1 MWSLAILVGW
11 LLLSKTHEMM
21 NNSTLDNATAMEQQP
36 DGGMSMGLGA
46 RAVWDSL
53 FVAMIVV
60 AIVGN
65 LIVLWIILGKTV
77 TCPFCMY

>member
-1 MWSLAILVGW
+1 
-11 LLLSKTHEMM
+11 MM
-21 NNSTLDNATAMEQQP
+21 NETAVNESSSSFAADD
-36 DGGMSMGLGA
+36 DGDGMSMGLGA

-65 LIVLWIILGKTV
+65 LIVLWIILGTI
-77 TCPFCMY
+77 

>member
-1 MWSLAILVGW
+1 
-11 LLLSKTHEMM
+11 M
-21 NNSTLDNATAMEQQP
+21 NDTATVNESSSSVAEP
-36 DGGMSMGLGA
+36 DEDGMSMSLGA

-65 LIVLWIILGKTV
+65 LIVLWIILGTAHSA
-77 TCPFCMY
+77 

>member
-1 MWSLAILVGW
+1 
-11 LLLSKTHEMM
+11 MM
-21 NNSTLDNATAMEQQP
+21 NNNTLNTTTGLEQP
-36 DGGMSMGLGA
+36 VGGEDSGMSMGLGA

-65 LIVLWIILGKTV
+65 LIVLWIILGRDIQIHFVLNDFKAYKV
-77 TCPFCMY
+77 TKYLVQ